1 MLVDQAVTLFGKGAG
16 KVGRMIS
23 KDISVVDEN
32 DPAPCVNITF
42 FYHAY
47 GFHLGELKA
56 KVRRAPYTSGWI
68 DIFDK
73 IGQDQFNY
81 WRLAQYMLPGI
92 ENSKSIQIMFEATT
106 GDGPQ
111 GNYAIDDVQVRTIS
125 CRDDGNVQVGTTGTQ
140 VIFHATT
147 PASKSEERMEGWI
160 IALIVVS
167 ILFVIG
173 GIGVTVFILKRQKQ
187 LKIEKEYVH
196 TREKIENFNTFLFRK
211 QDAEKAERLKKEIEQ
226 YGTIKARLDRTISG
240 RVHQIQQQNEREMTF
255 DRPPVDRRFIKSAMP
270 ATRGAI
276 EDVSEDHE
284 RSEAVFSILTDSR
297 NPGKP
302 RERLPSGGIDDRS
315 EAVFEIIGSSYH
327 EDKPQRAKSAI
338 ARGVHSIDNKP
349 SNIPQRLPPL
359 ASSATV
365 SPNVTPV
372 TPRKLKSTSSGRVV
386 RFDST
391 AEKKNGGKSEKMD
404 WFDD

>member
-1 MLVDQAVTLFGKGAG
+1 M
-16 KVGRMIS
+16 
-23 KDISVVDEN
+23 
-32 DPAPCVNITF
+32 
-42 FYHAY
+42 
-47 GFHLGELKA
+47 
-56 KVRRAPYTSGWI
+56 
-68 DIFDK
+68 
-73 IGQDQFNY
+73 
-81 WRLAQYMLPGI
+81 
-92 ENSKSIQIMFEATT
+92 
-106 GDGPQ
+106 
-111 GNYAIDDVQVRTIS
+111 
-125 CRDDGNVQVGTTGTQ
+125 
-140 VIFHATT
+140 
-147 PASKSEERMEGWI
+147 
-160 IALIVVS
+160 
-167 ILFVIG
+167 
-173 GIGVTVFILKRQKQ
+173 
-187 LKIEKEYVH
+187 
-196 TREKIENFNTFLFRK
+196 
-211 QDAEKAERLKKEIEQ
+211 
-226 YGTIKARLDRTISG
+226 DRTISG